1 MQDSD
6 SESFDLPDWGT
17 EGAPPQPP
25 LTPDTE
31 LSEESQDLILD
42 VTPELIQATISLSPG
57 PDSDAVIGLVTTE
70 GSATV
75 ADGLDLARAIAIA
88 RSAALD
94 RLGSE
99 ATTIGAAAVIGI
111 RLSVVTRLNDV
122 VVMAYGTAVRGR
134 LSR

>member
-25 LTPDTE
+25 LTTDTE
-31 LSEESQDLILD
+31 PSEQAADLILD
-42 VTPELIQATISLSPG
+42 VTPEVKQTTIPSLPR
-57 PDSDAVIGLVTTE
+57 PDDDAVIGLVTTE

-75 ADGLDLARAIAIA
+75 TDGLDLARAIAIA

-94 RLGSE
+94 RLASE
-99 ATTIGAAAVIGI
+99 ATTIGAAAVVGI